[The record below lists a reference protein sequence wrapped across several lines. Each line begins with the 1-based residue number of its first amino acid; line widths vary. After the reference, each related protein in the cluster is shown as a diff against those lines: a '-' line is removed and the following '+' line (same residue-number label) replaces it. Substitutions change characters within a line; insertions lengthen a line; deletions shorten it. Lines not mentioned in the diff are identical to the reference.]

1 MIVSDARIPERT
13 IRRISVRILPFF
25 FVLYVISYIDR
36 ANVGFAKLAMVA
48 DLHFSEQV
56 FGLGAGIFFLGYF
69 VLEIPG
75 ALIVERW
82 SARLW
87 ISRIMITWGICTVL
101 MGFVRTPAQFYTA
114 RFLLGLAEA
123 GFFPGLI
130 VYLTHWFPAAH
141 RGSAMSEFI
150 TAVPLSFVI
159 SAPVSAMLLDCHWLG
174 LAGWRWVFILE
185 GLPAIVFGIWTLFYI
200 TDHPRDAAWLPLEE
214 REWLTAEL
222 ERERRQKRTWGPVSI
237 LQSFRQRNVIILAL
251 QLCIIVIASYGYL
264 LWLPTNI
271 QNASGYSIV
280 SSTWLS
286 ILPFVLAVAAVWFIG
301 RSSDRSQKRILHTSI
316 PLALV
321 GLFFALT
328 VIPGQSFPL
337 KMLWLSLT
345 GMLLWAWAPSYWVLP
360 TLTLG
365 DSAAAASIGLIN
377 SVGNLGGFIGPFLV
391 GTALTANH
399 SYTFVVVF
407 LAAGFVLAAALTFM
421 LRFQTGLVPHHQ
433 QPDREA

>member
-1 MIVSDARIPERT
+1 MPW
-13 IRRISVRILPFF
+13 LPTSIFQSRYSAWAP
-25 FVLYVISYIDR
+25 V
-36 ANVGFAKLAMVA
+36 
-48 DLHFSEQV
+48 FS
-56 FGLGAGIFFLGYF
+56 FLGYF

-101 MGFVRTPAQFYTA
+101 MGFVKTPAQFYTA

-130 VYLTHWFPAAH
+130 VYLTHWFPAAN
-141 RGSAMSEFI
+141 RGSAMSGFI

-159 SAPVSAMLLDCHWLG
+159 SAPVSAMLLGCHWLG

-185 GLPAIVFGIWTLFYI
+185 GLPAVVLGIWTLFYM
-200 TDHPRDAAWLPLEE
+200 TDHPRDAAWLPPEG

-222 ERERRQKRTWGPVSI
+222 ERERGQKRAGGHVSI
-237 LQSFRQRNVIILAL
+237 LQAFRQRNVIILAL

-264 LWLPTNI
+264 FWLPTNI

-286 ILPFVLAVAAVWFIG
+286 ILPFVLAVGAVWFIG
-301 RSSDRSQKRILHTSI
+301 RSSDRSRERIFHTSI

-321 GLFFALT
+321 GLFFALS
-328 VIPGQSFPL
+328 VIPGSKLFL
-337 KMLWLSLT
+337 ENALAVADRNVAM
-345 GMLLWAWAPSYWVLP
+345 GMGPVVL
-360 TLTLG
+360 G
-365 DSAAAASIGLIN
+365 AADAD
-377 SVGNLGGFIGPFLV
+377 VR
-391 GTALTANH
+391 
-399 SYTFVVVF
+399 
-407 LAAGFVLAAALTFM
+407 
-421 LRFQTGLVPHHQ
+421 RFGSGRV
-433 QPDREA
+433 DRID